1 MNTRSSDILKGPQWA
16 NVRALYKADGYSR
29 EELEKPMIA
38 VVNSYSTVCPGHVIF
53 KNLSERVREG
63 IQAGGGTPVEFGV
76 IGACDGIAMGHKGMR
91 YILPTRQMIADSI
104 EAMAEAH
111 RLDGLILL
119 GSCDKIIPG
128 MLMGAMR
135 VNLPAILI
143 NGGPSLPGRMKE
155 GNPYGGEYIDHSIIQ
170 ESEGA
175 LKKGLISEEG
185 FKWIEEHAMP
195 SIGSCAM
202 LGTANTMGC
211 LAEAMGIMLP
221 GTAAIP
227 AVYSER
233 LSVGYQSGKQIVEMV
248 RRNIK
253 IRDIITKQAIYNGIR
268 VNAAIGGSTNAVLHL
283 LAVAYEGEIEMSV
296 FEFGKICEG
305 IPHLVP
311 LIPAGSNTLLDF
323 YEAGGIPVLMKEL
336 QEVLWTQEKT
346 CTGKTVGELLEN
358 VTNHRK
364 EVIHPME
371 DPVHKM
377 GGIKILKGNLAPEGA
392 VTKPSAIPEKA
403 LVFRG
408 KGKIYEGEEE
418 ALNGIRCGEVKAGDV
433 VVIRN
438 EGPKGGPGMPEMYKA
453 MKLLVGMDLGDKVC
467 LITDGRFSGSNNGC
481 FVGHI
486 CPEAANGGPIAYLE
500 DGDEILVDVR
510 QGIIEAVCVD
520 FAKRR
525 QTKARV
531 HKNITGCLYQYAQNV
546 GSASN
551 GGVIPTRERQSRP
564 GCPVP
569 VGTRTGKR
577 ED

>member
-1 MNTRSSDILKGPQWA
+1 MRTRSRDILEGPQWA
-16 NVRALYKADGYSR
+16 NVRALYKASGYS
-29 EELEKPMIA
+29 EGELGRPLVG
-38 VVNSYSTVCPGHVIF
+38 VVNSYGTICPGHVIF
-53 KNLSERVREG
+53 RQLADRVREG
-63 IQAGGGTPVEFGV
+63 IQAGGGTPVEFGT

-91 YILPTRQMIADSI
+91 YILPSRQTIADSI
-104 EAMAEAH
+104 EEMAEAH

-135 VNLPAILI
+135 VNLPTILV

-155 GNPYGGEYIDHSIIQ
+155 DNPYGGEFIDHSIIQ

-175 LKKGLISEEG
+175 LRKGLIREEQ
-185 FKWIEEHAMP
+185 FKWIENHAMP

-233 LSVGYQSGKQIVEMV
+233 LSAGYESGRQIVELI
-248 RRNIK
+248 RQNLK
-253 IRDIITKQAIYNGIR
+253 IRDIITRRSIYNGIR

-283 LAVAYEGEIEMSV
+283 LGLAYEGEIDLSV
-296 FEFGKICEG
+296 FEYGEISDG
-305 IPHLVP
+305 VPHLVP

-323 YEAGGIPVLMKEL
+323 YEAGGIPAVMKEL
-336 QEVLWTQEKT
+336 REFLWTEEKT
-346 CTGKTVGELLEN
+346 CVNKTIGEIIETAVN
-358 VTNHRK
+358 VRP
-364 EVIHPME
+364 EVIRSTEH
-371 DPVHKM
+371 PVHKR

-392 VTKPSAIPEKA
+392 VTKPSSIPESA

-408 KGKIYEGEEE
+408 KARIYEGEEE
-418 ALNGIRCGEVKAGDV
+418 ALKGIRQGQVKPGEV
-433 VVIRN
+433 VVIRY

-453 MKLLVGMDLGDKVC
+453 MKLLVGMGLGDKVC

-486 CPEAANGGPIAYLE
+486 CPEAAQKGPIAYLE
-500 DGDEILVDVR
+500 DGDEILVNVPEGR
-510 QGIIEAVCVD
+510 IEAIDVD
-520 FAKRR
+520 FEHR
-525 QTKARV
+525 QKT
-531 HKNITGCLYQYAQNV
+531 KNILRKEVKGVLFQYAEKV
-546 GSASN
+546 SSASM
-551 GGVIPTRERQSRP
+551 GGVIPTR
-564 GCPVP
+564 
-569 VGTRTGKR
+569 K
-577 ED
+577 

>member
-1 MNTRSSDILKGPQWA
+1 MDTRSSDILKGPQWA
-16 NVRALYKADGYSR
+16 NVRALYKADGYSE
-29 EELEKPMIA
+29 EELGQPMIA
-38 VVNSYSTVCPGHVIF
+38 VVNAYSTVCPGHMIF

-63 IQAGGGTPVEFGV
+63 IQAGGGTPIEFGV
-76 IGACDGIAMGHKGMR
+76 IGACDGIAMGHKGMQ

-135 VNLPAILI
+135 VNLPTILV

-175 LKKGLISEEG
+175 LKKGLISEEE
-185 FKWIEEHAMP
+185 FQWIEDHAMP

-221 GTAAIP
+221 GSAAIP
-227 AVYSER
+227 AVYSKR
-233 LSVGYQSGKQIVEMV
+233 LAVGYQSGKQIVEMV
-248 RRNIK
+248 RRDLR
-253 IRDIITKQAIYNGIR
+253 IRDIITKQAIYNAIR
-268 VNAAIGGSTNAVLHL
+268 VNGAIGGSTNAVLHL

-305 IPHLVP
+305 VPHLVP
-311 LIPAGSNTLLDF
+311 LIPAGSSTLLDF

-336 QEVLWTQEKT
+336 EEVLWTQEKT
-346 CTGKTVGELLEN
+346 CTGKTICE
-358 VTNHRK
+358 VTGTAVNRRRD
-364 EVIHPME
+364 VIHSME
-371 DPVHKM
+371 EPVHKV

-418 ALNGIRCGEVKAGDV
+418 ALRGIRRGEVREGDV

-486 CPEAANGGPIAYLE
+486 CPEAADGGPIAYLE
-500 DGDEILVDVR
+500 DGDEILVDVLR
-510 QGIIEAVCVD
+510 GTIEAVSVD
-520 FAKRR
+520 FEKRR
-525 QTKARV
+525 QTKVCSR
-531 HKNITGCLYQYAQNV
+531 KNITGCLYQYARNAA
-546 GSASN
+546 SASQ
-551 GGVIPTRERQSRP
+551 GGIIPTRGR
-564 GCPVP
+564 
-569 VGTRTGKR
+569 
-577 ED
+577 

>member
-1 MNTRSSDILKGPQWA
+1 MRTRSRDILEGPQWA
-16 NVRALYKADGYSR
+16 NVRALYKASGYS
-29 EELEKPMIA
+29 EGELGRPLVG
-38 VVNSYSTVCPGHVIF
+38 VVNSYGTICPGHVIF
-53 KNLSERVREG
+53 RQLADRVREG
-63 IQAGGGTPVEFGV
+63 IQAGGGTPVEFGT

-91 YILPTRQMIADSI
+91 YILPSRQTIADSI
-104 EAMAEAH
+104 EEMAEAH

-135 VNLPAILI
+135 VNLPTILV

-155 GNPYGGEYIDHSIIQ
+155 DNPYGGEFIDHSIIQ

-175 LKKGLISEEG
+175 LRKGLIREEQ
-185 FKWIEEHAMP
+185 FKWIENHAMP

-233 LSVGYQSGKQIVEMV
+233 LSAGYESGRQIVELI
-248 RRNIK
+248 RQNLK
-253 IRDIITKQAIYNGIR
+253 IRDIITRRSIYNGIR

-283 LAVAYEGEIEMSV
+283 LGLAYEGEIDLSV
-296 FEFGKICEG
+296 FEYGEISDG
-305 IPHLVP
+305 VPHLVP

-323 YEAGGIPVLMKEL
+323 YEAGGIPAVMKEL
-336 QEVLWTQEKT
+336 REFLWTEEKT
-346 CTGKTVGELLEN
+346 CVNKTIGEIIETAVN
-358 VTNHRK
+358 VRP
-364 EVIHPME
+364 EVIRSTEH
-371 DPVHKM
+371 PVHKR

-392 VTKPSAIPEKA
+392 VTKPSSIPESA

-408 KGKIYEGEEE
+408 KARIYEGEEE
-418 ALNGIRCGEVKAGDV
+418 ALKGIRQGQVKPGEV
-433 VVIRN
+433 VVIRY

-486 CPEAANGGPIAYLE
+486 CPEAAQKGPIAYLE
-500 DGDEILVDVR
+500 DGDEILVNVPEGR
-510 QGIIEAVCVD
+510 IEAIGVD
-520 FAKRR
+520 FEHR
-525 QTKARV
+525 QKT
-531 HKNITGCLYQYAQNV
+531 KNILRKEVKGVLFQYAEKV
-546 GSASN
+546 SSASM
-551 GGVIPTRERQSRP
+551 GGVIPTR
-564 GCPVP
+564 
-569 VGTRTGKR
+569 K
-577 ED
+577 

>member
-1 MNTRSSDILKGPQWA
+1 MRTRSRDILEGPQWA
-16 NVRALYKADGYSR
+16 NVRALYKASGYS
-29 EELEKPMIA
+29 EGELGRPLVG
-38 VVNSYSTVCPGHVIF
+38 VVNSYGTICPGHVIF
-53 KNLSERVREG
+53 RQLADRVREG
-63 IQAGGGTPVEFGV
+63 IQAGGGTPVEFGT

-91 YILPTRQMIADSI
+91 YILPSRQTIADSI
-104 EAMAEAH
+104 EEMAEAH

-135 VNLPAILI
+135 VNLPTILV

-155 GNPYGGEYIDHSIIQ
+155 DNPYGGEFIDHSIIQ

-175 LKKGLISEEG
+175 LRKGLIREEQ
-185 FKWIEEHAMP
+185 FKWIENHAMP

-233 LSVGYQSGKQIVEMV
+233 LSAGYESGRQIVELI
-248 RRNIK
+248 RQNLK
-253 IRDIITKQAIYNGIR
+253 IRDIITRRSIYNGIR

-283 LAVAYEGEIEMSV
+283 LGLAYEGEIDLSV
-296 FEFGKICEG
+296 FEYGEISDG
-305 IPHLVP
+305 VPHLVP

-323 YEAGGIPVLMKEL
+323 YEAGGIPAVMKEL
-336 QEVLWTQEKT
+336 REFLWTEEKT
-346 CTGKTVGELLEN
+346 CVNKTIGEIIETAVN
-358 VTNHRK
+358 VRP
-364 EVIHPME
+364 EVIRSTEH
-371 DPVHKM
+371 PVHKR

-392 VTKPSAIPEKA
+392 VTKPSSIPESA

-408 KGKIYEGEEE
+408 KARIYEGEEE
-418 ALNGIRCGEVKAGDV
+418 ALKGIRQGQVKPGEV
-433 VVIRN
+433 VVIRY

-486 CPEAANGGPIAYLE
+486 CPEAAQKGPIAYLE
-500 DGDEILVDVR
+500 DGDEILVNVPEGR
-510 QGIIEAVCVD
+510 IEAIDVD
-520 FAKRR
+520 FEHR
-525 QTKARV
+525 QKT
-531 HKNITGCLYQYAQNV
+531 KNILRKEVKGVLFQYAEKV
-546 GSASN
+546 SSASM
-551 GGVIPTRERQSRP
+551 GGVIPTR
-564 GCPVP
+564 
-569 VGTRTGKR
+569 K
-577 ED
+577 